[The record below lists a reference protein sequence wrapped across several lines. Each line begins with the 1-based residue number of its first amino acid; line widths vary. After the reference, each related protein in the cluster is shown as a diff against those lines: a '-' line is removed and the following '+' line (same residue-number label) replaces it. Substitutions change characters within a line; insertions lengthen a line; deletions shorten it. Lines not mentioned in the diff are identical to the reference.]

1 MQVYLLGTIFSNRVE
16 NENQGKLDLI
26 TSDDEM
32 EIESSDDENDSLESD
47 DDSDLM
53 NVLNSEYDIDILQ
66 NLVEKISNR
75 NSNQMREIKRDTQNQ
90 NIYKNPSSTNENS
103 LVDKLTKSFQD
114 LKEHQIIL
122 NNTKKCF
129 QEDFEKYNELNQ
141 KLKGLKSSES
151 EAYFNE
157 ILQQTFELGILSE
170 SYKQIDNFIRVK
182 EKPSINH
189 DLPFDPSNNIIILP
203 L

>member
-1 MQVYLLGTIFSNRVE
+1 MYIE
-16 NENQGKLDLI
+16 NSE
-26 TSDDEM
+26 
-32 EIESSDDENDSLESD
+32 DENDSSQSD
-47 DDSDLM
+47 DDSDMM
-53 NVLNSEYDIDILQ
+53 NTVNLENDMDILQ
-66 NLVEKISNR
+66 NLVEKISNQ
-75 NSNQMREIKRDTQNQ
+75 NSNQMRENKVENQ
-90 NIYKNPSSTNENS
+90 NHNIYQGKSSANENN

-141 KLKGLKSSES
+141 KLKSLRSSES

-157 ILQQTFELGILSE
+157 ILQQTYDLGILSE